1 MSVVDSTILQLV
13 LDLLCTLLKRTDR
26 EKHPEEFGK
35 IIGVFPQL
43 LNFVKKSEDMFL
55 LLHGTTAIK
64 NFIFVGHVEILKIT
78 DADQIIAVAKKLLS
92 P

>member
-26 EKHPEEFGK
+26 EKHPEEFEK

-64 NFIFVGHVEILKIT
+64 NFIFVGHVEILKIME
-78 DADQIIAVAKKLLS
+78 AEQIIKVAKKLLS